1 MSEYMC
7 VFGEGSVSVHMCICV
22 CLGVCPYVY
31 EFIGAMY
38 VNCSRDAKEVY
49 SLKKKQNCCYGI
61 NMCKTCYPSYES

>member
-49 SLKKKQNCCYGI
+49 SLKKKPKLLLWDKYVQDLLSI
-61 NMCKTCYPSYES
+61 L